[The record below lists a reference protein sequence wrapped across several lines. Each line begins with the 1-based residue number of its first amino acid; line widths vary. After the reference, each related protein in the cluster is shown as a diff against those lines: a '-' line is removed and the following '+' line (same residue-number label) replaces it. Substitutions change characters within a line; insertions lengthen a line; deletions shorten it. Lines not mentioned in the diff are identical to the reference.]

1 MPKYAVGCNGRL
13 VDVIFLTLN
22 QAQEEMDELRD
33 ETPQMP
39 VVEIFVLVPVSVWDE
54 MQILFT

>member
-13 VDVIFLTLN
+13 VDVILLTLN